1 MARFAVRRLISM
13 IAVMFIVSV
22 LTFIMLIKIPG
33 GDPGQRLAGRSATQ
47 AEVQQIESK
56 YGFNK
61 PIYTQYVNT
70 MKNIF
75 TGEAYSYTQGFNVLD
90 EIKQGLPATLSLAIG
105 AGILWLVASIAVG
118 TLAAIRAGK
127 YTDRVLTVLAM
138 AGVSFPPFFLGAV
151 LLYFLSYKAGIFPL
165 GGYVPF
171 TTSPAQWFWHMVL
184 PWITLSVL
192 FIGFYSRVLR
202 STILDTLG
210 EDYVRTA
217 HAKGLSDRQV
227 LARHVLRNSLIP
239 IISLWGLDMA
249 QVIGGGAILT
259 ETVFNLH
266 GVGQLAAESIGR
278 LDIIPLLEIVLFTA
292 FVVVAFQAAIDIV
305 YAYLD
310 PRIRLS

>member
-1 MARFAVRRLISM
+1 MARFIVRRLIAM
-13 IAVMFIVSV
+13 VVVMFIVSV
-22 LTFIMLIKIPG
+22 ATFFILIKMPG

-47 AEVQQIESK
+47 AEIHNIDVK

-61 PIYTQYVNT
+61 PFYEQYANT

-75 TGEAYSYTQGFNVLD
+75 TGQAYSYTQGFNVLD
-90 EIKQGLPATLSLAIG
+90 EIKAGLPATLSLALG
-105 AGILWLVASIAVG
+105 AGIFWLLASIAVG
-118 TLAAIRAGK
+118 TLAAVKAGK

-151 LLYFLSYKAGIFPL
+151 LLYFLGYKAGIFPL
-165 GGYVPF
+165 GGYVKF
-171 TTSPAQWFWHMVL
+171 TDDPWQWFVHLVL
-184 PWITLSVL
+184 PWFTLSVL

-202 STILDTLG
+202 STILDTVN

-217 HAKGLSDRQV
+217 HAKGLSSRQV
-227 LARHVLRNSLIP
+227 LIRHTLRNSLIP
-239 IISLWGLDMA
+239 IISLWGLDLA

-259 ETVFNLH
+259 ETVYNLH

-278 LDIIPLLEIVLFTA
+278 LDIIPLLAIVLFTA
-292 FVVVAFQAAIDIV
+292 FAVVALAALMDIV

-310 PRIRLS
+310 PRIRLA